1 MKVPPELRSLRGSNS
16 EFSCEA
22 GRPIGRTFGD
32 VGLDGEA
39 GAFGTVGGKMLGGT
53 VFEGTVFEGIASDGI
68 VFNGAAFGSLLP
80 EGAVLGSRSPCGGAI
95 VGT

>member
-1 MKVPPELRSLRGSNS
+1 MKVLPALRSLRGSNS
-16 EFSCEA
+16 EASCEA

-32 VGLDGEA
+32 VGLVGEA

-53 VFEGTVFEGIASDGI
+53 VFEGIASDGI
-68 VFNGAAFGSLLP
+68 VFNGAALGSLLP